1 MVGVL
6 GMLRTVGARAGAKLA
21 PGPVGQV
28 LEPDEGANGVN
39 ERPFAL
45 DDVLASSEMVAAD
58 LGVRKAPEGSA
69 PAAPIR
75 LATLRP
81 ASRSLAPLRFARFK
95 FASTSAALLRASR
108 EFMQSVY

>member
-69 PAAPIR
+69 RPRQSGSPR
-75 LATLRP
+75 KTSQPQPRP
-81 ASRSLAPLRFARFK
+81 AQVRPLQVRVHV
-95 FASTSAALLRASR
+95 SCSSSG
-108 EFMQSVY
+108 EP